1 MIKLYYMRLEGD
13 CSDEQSLALYEMLPE
28 RRKEAV
34 DRARNPEIAKKRLY
48 TGAFL
53 QYVLAKETGIFTERL
68 QYEYNEWGKPALVG
82 SDIHFNLS
90 HSGEYVVLAV
100 SDQPIGIDVEHKTKN
115 YESLAKRCFCPE
127 EYADIVSVD
136 TREEQEKRFLE
147 YWTMKE
153 AYIKLRGEGMRI
165 PFRSF
170 LIERQAEALSKIS
183 GQDIFGKT
191 IFLDAYCI
199 SVCSEKK
206 EALKAIVVSGE
217 EDTTY
222 SVSLSDCVRCCE
234 NCKKMY

>member
-13 CSDEQSLALYEMLPE
+13 SSDEQSLALYEMLPE

-53 QYVLAKETGIFTERL
+53 QYVLAKETGIFAERL

-90 HSGEYVVLAV
+90 HSGDYVVLAV

-127 EYADIVSVD
+127 EYADIMSVD
-136 TREEQEKRFLE
+136 TREGQEIRFLE

-170 LIERQAEALSKIS
+170 LIERQAETLSKIS
-183 GQDIFGKT
+183 GQDIFEKT

-199 SVCSEKK
+199 SMCSEKK
-206 EALKAIVVSGE
+206 EALKTIVLSGE

-234 NCKKMY
+234 NCKKLY

>member
-90 HSGEYVVLAV
+90 HSGDYVVLAV

-115 YESLAKRCFCPE
+115 YEALAKRCFCPE
-127 EYADIVSVD
+127 EYEDIMSVD
-136 TREEQEKRFLE
+136 TREEQEIRFLE

-183 GQDIFGKT
+183 GQEIFEKT

-206 EALKAIVVSGE
+206 EALKAIVVSGA

-222 SVSLSDCVRCCE
+222 SVSLSDCVRYCK
-234 NCKKMY
+234 NCKKLY